1 MTKRKIQTI
10 QRPRGKD
17 RQYNDQKENTDNT
30 MTMRK
35 RQDNTMT
42 KRKRLVIVLSV
53 FSSWSL
59 YCLSFPHGHCI
70 VCLFLLVIVLSVF
83 SSWSLYCLSFPKD
96 RQYNDQEEK
105 TDNTMTKRKR
115 QTIQLP
121 KGKDRQ
127 CNDQEE
133 KTDKHCLSFPFGN
146 CIVCLFLLVIV
157 LSCLF
162 LLVIV
167 LSVFSFWSLY
177 CLSFPLGICI
187 VCIFLFVIVLS
198 VLSS

>member
-42 KRKRLVIVLSV
+42 KRKR
-53 FSSWSL
+53 
-59 YCLSFPHGHCI
+59 
-70 VCLFLLVIVLSVF
+70 
-83 SSWSLYCLSFPKD
+83 
-96 RQYNDQEEK
+96 
-105 TDNTMTKRKR
+105 

-133 KTDKHCLSFPFGN
+133 KTDNTMTKRKRQT
-146 CIVCLFLLVIV
+146 IQ
-157 LSCLF
+157 
-162 LLVIV
+162 
-167 LSVFSFWSLY
+167 
-177 CLSFPLGICI
+177 
-187 VCIFLFVIVLS
+187 
-198 VLSS
+198 